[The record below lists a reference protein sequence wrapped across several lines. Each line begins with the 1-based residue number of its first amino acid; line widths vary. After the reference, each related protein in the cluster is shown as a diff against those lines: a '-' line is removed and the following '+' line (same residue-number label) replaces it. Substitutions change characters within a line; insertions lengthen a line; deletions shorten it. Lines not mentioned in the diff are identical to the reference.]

1 MMMITKAAGFKYFRR
16 DTLIHLLTWL
26 MLMMKIGHRKY
37 YYKVIVITLTIYAAA
52 TTVEARR

>member
-16 DTLIHLLTWL
+16 ATLRHLLTWL

-37 YYKVIVITLTIYAAA
+37 YYKVIVISLTTYAAA
-52 TTVEARR
+52 TTVEA